1 MKIPKVEIF
10 TQNKYKQYQ
19 VKDISMSSID
29 KIVEYNAFGFT
40 NSNNK
45 KICHL
50 SPLIS
55 FFNHNSNY
63 NVEKYSHGSK
73 K

>member
-1 MKIPKVEIF
+1 MG
-10 TQNKYKQYQ
+10 
-19 VKDISMSSID
+19 SID
-29 KIVEYNAFGFT
+29 KIVEYNRFGFT

>member
-1 MKIPKVEIF
+1 
-10 TQNKYKQYQ
+10 
-19 VKDISMSSID
+19 MSTID
-29 KIVEYNAFGFT
+29 KIVEYNGFGFIKT
-40 NSNNK
+40 KGK

-55 FFNHNSNY
+55 FFNHNSNS